1 MDDALK
7 GKNAVVTGAGGGI
20 GREIALALAAEG
32 ANVVINDLGGA
43 ITGATVVAAG
53 SGYNVGDIIT
63 PTQTGAGQTGAEF
76 VITSVNA
83 GVPVAAQ
90 SIEFKVQA
98 GQYLPIAVDYITSLT
113 TITDAD
119 IVICK

>member
-1 MDDALK
+1 MSQGLTVAI
-7 GKNAVVTGAGGGI
+7 TQT
-20 GREIALALAAEG
+20 
-32 ANVVINDLGGA
+32 GGA
-43 ITGATVVAAG
+43 ITGATVVAVG

-76 VITSVNA
+76 VITSVKS
-83 GVPVAAQ
+83 GIPVAAQ